1 MRAISKI
8 LLSIS
13 VIALPLLASTRAR
26 AQEMGYTPP
35 GGAAVPVARTV
46 TGDAF
51 VGSGLG
57 NRYGL
62 GYGAR
67 VGYTTP
73 QQIIVGVDA
82 TRYQGEAAS
91 SETLVGG
98 EVGLRN
104 FVASRLE
111 VRPFALVGAAIQSP
125 GNLVGARTTTRFAL
139 QPGVLAAWHFGRA
152 FVSAEGRLQV
162 APTPAA
168 ASLLGG
174 AGLTF

>member
-1 MRAISKI
+1 MRAISKVA
-8 LLSIS
+8 LSVA
-13 VIALPLLASTRAR
+13 VIALPLLVSTRAH
-26 AQEMGYTPP
+26 AQEIGYTPP
-35 GGAAVPVARTV
+35 GGPAVPVARTV
-46 TGDAF
+46 SGDAF

-67 VGYTTP
+67 VGYTMP
-73 QQIIVGVDA
+73 KGIMLGVDA
-82 TRYQGEAAS
+82 TRYQGQASS
-91 SETLVGG
+91 SETIVGG

-104 FVASRLE
+104 FVTPRLE
-111 VRPFALVGAAIQSP
+111 VRPFALVGAAIQSA
-125 GNLVGARTTTRFAL
+125 GNLVGAPSTTQLAL

-162 APTPAA
+162 TPTPAA